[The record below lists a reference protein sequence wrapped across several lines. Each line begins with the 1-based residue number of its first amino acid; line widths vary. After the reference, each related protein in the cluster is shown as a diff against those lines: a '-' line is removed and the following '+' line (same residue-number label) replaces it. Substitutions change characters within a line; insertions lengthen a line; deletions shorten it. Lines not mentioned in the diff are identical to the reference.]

1 MATEG
6 TESTEVKIK
15 KKNQE
20 SEMTNRKPKIE
31 NRKPRTGTR
40 EWSEHS
46 VNIQVGCEHN
56 CRYCYGRFNAVE
68 RFGYCA
74 SNGAWKNPVI
84 NQKAVD
90 ANRKKLDGIVMYPT
104 THDITPLN
112 INEYLCVLRKLLD
125 KGNRVLIVSKPHI
138 ECIKVICAAYGEFKE
153 QIEFR
158 FTIGSTING
167 ILKFWEPGAPSFD
180 ERWECLKYAFAAG
193 FKTSVSCEPYLDQ
206 WPGYL
211 YAACEEY
218 LTDTFWIGKLNGWQS
233 RVDLNGA
240 TDEQINDYVTPLMKA
255 QSDEFVMGLVK
266 MMRGRRGVRFKDS
279 IAKVI
284 SSQESVVR

>member
-1 MATEG
+1 MA
-6 TESTEVKIK
+6 
-15 KKNQE
+15 
-20 SEMTNRKPKIE
+20 NRKPKIE

-74 SNGAWKNPVI
+74 SNEAWKNPVI

-125 KGNRVLIVSKPHI
+125 AGNKVLIVSKPHL

-153 QIEFR
+153 QILFR
-158 FTIGSTING
+158 FTIGSRDNAT
-167 ILKFWEPGAPSFD
+167 LKFWEPGAPSFD

-193 FKTSVSCEPYLDQ
+193 FKTSVSCEPYLGV
-206 WPGYL
+206 WPDHV

-218 LTDTFWIGKLNGWQS
+218 ITGEFWLGKLNAWES
-233 RVDLNGA
+233 RVDLTGA
-240 TDEQINDYVTPLMKA
+240 SEDDIERYVEPLKRA
-255 QSDEFVMGLVK
+255 QSDELVMALAK
-266 MMRGRRGVRFKDS
+266 MMRGKRGVRFKDS
-279 IAKVI
+279 IQKVI
-284 SSQESVVR
+284 STTKEHKDHERKRKTGIRSQ